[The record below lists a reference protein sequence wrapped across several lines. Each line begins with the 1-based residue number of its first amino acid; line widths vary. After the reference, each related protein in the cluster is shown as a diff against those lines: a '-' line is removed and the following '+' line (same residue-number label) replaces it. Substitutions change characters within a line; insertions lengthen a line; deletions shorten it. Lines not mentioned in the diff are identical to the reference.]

1 MIYLVEQTSSF
12 ESETLFDELAKKTGQ
27 PEEKVYAISVS
38 KNLKQQNSF
47 ILFFFP
53 FLTCILACLIK
64 YFCLFYQHGNEI

>member
-38 KNLKQQNSF
+38 KNLKQQNPF
-47 ILFFFP
+47 ILFFYP

-64 YFCLFYQHGNEI
+64 YFCLFYQHGNAI